1 MQMGRVYKRPKYNDK
16 FKDNIE
22 TKHEEYVDNI
32 TDAHAIEAGIEWLK
46 SIIKNICD
54 NLSYE

>member
-1 MQMGRVYKRPKYNDK
+1 MGRVYKRPKYIDK